1 MRAPAHNPFVRRHDD
16 VAYIVAGLALFA
28 VCASIAGSGTVGP
41 SEARV
46 FRWISG
52 LPNWLSPPM
61 QLAQLLGVLGV
72 GVVLAAVTLLLRR
85 FGLALAAIIVTV
97 PKLVSE
103 RLVWHFKTRSR
114 PGTTISGAVVRG
126 STPARDVAFVSGHVM
141 LLTGLAIVLVPYVG
155 GWLRVVPWIVV
166 GVVAFARVYLGA
178 HAPLDAV
185 GAVGVGLVIRG
196 VANLTVEVP
205 TGQRIHVTDA
215 PAVEQT

>member
-1 MRAPAHNPFVRRHDD
+1 MRAPAHTPFVRRHVD

-28 VCASIAGSGTVGP
+28 VCASIARSGTVGP

-46 FRWISG
+46 FRWTSG
-52 LPNWLSPPM
+52 LPNWLSPM

-97 PKLVSE
+97 LKLVSE
-103 RLVWHFKTRSR
+103 RLVWHFITRSR

>member
-1 MRAPAHNPFVRRHDD
+1 MRAPAHTRFVRRHAD

-28 VCASIAGSGTVGP
+28 VCASIARSGTVGP

-46 FRWISG
+46 FRWING

-61 QLAQLLGVLGV
+61 QVAQLLGVLGV
-72 GVVLAAVTLLLRR
+72 GVVLAVVALLLRR
-85 FGLALAAIIVTV
+85 FRLALAAIIVTV

-103 RLVWHFKTRSR
+103 RLVWLITRSR

-126 STPARDVAFVSGHVM
+126 STPARGVAFVSGHVM
-141 LLTGLAIVLVPYVG
+141 LLTGLAIVLDPYVG
-155 GWLRVVPWIVV
+155 GWLGVVPWIVV
-166 GVVAFARVYLGA
+166 GVIAFARVYLGA
-178 HAPLDAV
+178 HAPLDVV
-185 GAVGVGLVIRG
+185 GAVGFGLVIGG
-196 VANLTVEVP
+196 VANLHVEVP